1 MQWILKTYDVAVLL
15 DLSPDD
21 VNAMARK
28 GLIKGQKIGKQWRF
42 RNRDVKK
49 FLDHKR
55 NQMMSQGGFEN
66 VGHGFLGVCQVH

>member
-1 MQWILKTYDVAVLL
+1 MPFFLKTYDIAVLL
-15 DLSPDD
+15 DVSPDD

-49 FLDHKR
+49 ILDQKR
-55 NQMMSQGGFEN
+55 TQMLSQGGFEPF
-66 VGHGFLGVCQVH
+66 GYGR